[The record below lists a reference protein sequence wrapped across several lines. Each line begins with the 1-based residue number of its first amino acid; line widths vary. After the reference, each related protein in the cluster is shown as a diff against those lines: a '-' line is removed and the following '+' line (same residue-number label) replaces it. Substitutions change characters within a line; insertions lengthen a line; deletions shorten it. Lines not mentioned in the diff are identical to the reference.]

1 MNIRL
6 AAIVLPALLLGG
18 CFLQDTASVE
28 LDGRDNAITLK
39 RTQAWP
45 WDSLLQVEVI
55 MRRYPDCNAG
65 GTIEDVAR
73 DAKLSLYAPAA
84 TGGPLLLRAGKR
96 HYSINP
102 ANCAVV
108 KLKDAPEE
116 RGPKA
121 GTFQEQDGKFQY
133 QPAPAK
139 APEAD
144 DATP

>member
-1 MNIRL
+1 MNLRR
-6 AAIVLPALLLGG
+6 ALPLIPPLLLGG
-18 CFLQDTASVE
+18 CLLQDTASVE

-39 RTQAWP
+39 RTQTWP
-45 WDSLLQVEVI
+45 WDSDLQVEVI

-84 TGGPLLLRAGKR
+84 SGGPLLLRTGKR
-96 HYSINP
+96 YYSVNP
-102 ANCAVV
+102 ANCAVA

-116 RGPKA
+116 RGSKA

-133 QPAPAK
+133 LPAPAK
-139 APEAD
+139 APEAE
-144 DATP
+144 DAAQ